1 MHRRV
6 LLLAASALAVALLWP
21 VAPLAAAPAL
31 QPPPAT
37 GFAFFPETG
46 HNVGL
51 AIKRFYDTH
60 GGIDIFGLPLTE
72 VFEEE
77 GLKVQYFERA
87 RFELHPELP
96 PEFYVSLTLLG
107 QHFTE
112 GRSEPGFQWIATNP
126 GGDRTYFPESGH
138 TLGGAFAGFWQGRG
152 GLAAF
157 GYPISEE
164 FGEINAQDGQFY
176 TVQYFQRARFQYNPD
191 KVGTP
196 YEVQLGQLGRQF
208 LDQRPAAQAATAPA
222 APLMLLGRATT
233 GFRTSAFERRENIAR
248 ATAMF
253 DGVVVQPGQEYS
265 FASAGDF
272 SEASGFVEGY
282 AIVAGKL
289 EKVVGGGLCQV
300 STTMFRAASNAGLEI
315 TRRSGHTYV
324 VYFYENILGFDA
336 TVYTPDVDFRWR
348 NDSPGPITMVTSA
361 DLDASTVTFELW
373 GTSDGRMVSY
383 EGPFIRNTVQPGVA
397 TWQYD
402 KQLPAGTKKQLVH
415 GRPGMDV
422 NYLRTVKMPDGSI
435 KHNDNY
441 YTHYRPWDN
450 FYTYGAGVTPPAGV
464 HVLDAR
470 VVYTPPPPPVP
481 GLHDDDGGRGR

>member
-6 LLLAASALAVALLWP
+6 LLLAASALVVALLWP
-21 VAPLAAAPAL
+21 VAPLAAAPASDPL
-31 QPPPAT
+31 PAT
-37 GFAFFPETG
+37 GFAFFPKTG

-51 AIKRFYDTH
+51 AIKRFYDSH
-60 GGIDIFGLPLTE
+60 GGLDIFGLPLTE
-72 VFEEE
+72 VFDED

-107 QHFTE
+107 RHFTE

-126 GGDRTYFPESGH
+126 GGDRTFYSESGH
-138 TLGGAFAGFWQGRG
+138 TLGGAFRGFWQGRG

-157 GYPISEE
+157 GFPISEE
-164 FGEINAQDGQFY
+164 LGEINQQDGQFY
-176 TVQYFQRARFQYNPD
+176 TVQYFERARFEYHPQN
-191 KVGTP
+191 VGTP

-222 APLMLLGRATT
+222 QPLTLLGRSTT
-233 GFRTSAFERRENIAR
+233 GFRTSASERRENIAR

-265 FASAGDF
+265 FSSAGDF

-300 STTMFRAASNAGLEI
+300 STTMFRAASNAGLDI

-336 TVYTPDVDFRWR
+336 TVYTPDIDFRWR
-348 NDSPGPITMVTSA
+348 NDSPGPITIASSA
-361 DLDASTVTFELW
+361 DLGASTVTFELW
-373 GTSDGRMVSY
+373 GISDGRSVSY
-383 EGPFIRNTVQPGVA
+383 EGPFTKNVTQPGIA
-397 TWQYD
+397 TWQFD
-402 KQLPAGTKKQLVH
+402 KELPAGVKKQLVH

-422 NYLRTVKMPDGSI
+422 NYIRTVKMPDGSV
-435 KHNDNY
+435 KHYDNY

-464 HVLDAR
+464 HVLDPR
-470 VVYTPPPPPVP
+470 VVYAPPPPRLP
-481 GLHDDDGGRGR
+481 GSYDDDGMRRR

>member
-1 MHRRV
+1 M
-6 LLLAASALAVALLWP
+6 
-21 VAPLAAAPAL
+21 
-31 QPPPAT
+31 
-37 GFAFFPETG
+37 
-46 HNVGL
+46 
-51 AIKRFYDTH
+51 
-60 GGIDIFGLPLTE
+60 
-72 VFEEE
+72 
-77 GLKVQYFERA
+77 QYFERA

-107 QHFTE
+107 RHFTE
-112 GRSEPGFQWIATNP
+112 GRSEPGFQWLATNP
-126 GGDRTYFPESGH
+126 GGDRTFYPESGH
-138 TLGGAFAGFWQGRG
+138 TLGGAFRGFWQGRG

-157 GYPISEE
+157 GFPISEE
-164 FGEINAQDGQFY
+164 LGEVNPQDGQFY
-176 TVQYFQRARFQYNPD
+176 TVQYFERARFEYHPQN
-191 KVGTP
+191 VGTP

-222 APLMLLGRATT
+222 QPLTLLGRSTT
-233 GFRTSAFERRENIAR
+233 GFRTSAAERRENIAR

-300 STTMFRAASNAGLEI
+300 ATTMFRAASNAGMEI
-315 TRRSGHTYV
+315 TRRTGHTYV

-336 TVYTPDVDFRWR
+336 TVFTPDVDFRWR
-348 NDSPGPITMVTSA
+348 NDSPGPITIATSA
-361 DLDASTVTFELW
+361 DLGASTVTFEFW

-383 EGPFIRNTVQPGVA
+383 AGPFTKNVVQPGVA
-397 TWQYD
+397 TWQFD
-402 KQLPAGTKKQLVH
+402 KELPAGVKKQLVH

-422 NYLRTVKMPDGSI
+422 NYIRTVKMPDGSV
-435 KHNDNY
+435 KHYDNY

-450 FYTYGAGVTPPAGV
+450 FFTYGASVTPPAGV
-464 HVLDAR
+464 NVLDPR
-470 VVYTPPPPPVP
+470 VVYTPPPPRLP
-481 GLHDDDGGRGR
+481 GSYDDDGARSR